1 MLIRGL
7 VCDEPWLGLLEV
19 NLGGF
24 GCGGELVEGKANVG
38 LLVTETGVEVLVAVF
53 AKLLVA
59 TRGAEDLRR

>member
-1 MLIRGL
+1 M
-7 VCDEPWLGLLEV
+7 
-19 NLGGF
+19 GGF